1 MHAKKVILEK
11 MVLPKLEK
19 IRDKIEKRSK
29 KKIKPEKVKSKV
41 KQYIDKTFVEYD
53 VLKETFNLVQTDIV
67 KT

>member
-19 IRDKIEKRSK
+19 IRDKIEKRNK

-41 KQYIDKTFVEYD
+41 K
-53 VLKETFNLVQTDIV
+53 
-67 KT
+67 